1 MHVIFLNPQ
10 GNFDQNDSHMTEHPD
25 FGGQLIYVKELCE
38 ALSAT
43 GTKVDIVTRRII
55 DPDWPEFSNTLD
67 YYDDFPGNPRIV
79 RIACGG
85 TGFLDKELLWEHLD
99 EFTDNILEF
108 YGRSLPHFA
117 TAHYGDG
124 GYCGLLLQTKAGMG
138 FTFTAHSLGAQKID
152 KIGTTLS
159 NIETME
165 HRFRFSRRIA
175 AERLS
180 MTHAYRI
187 ITSTYQERFDQ
198 FSHAL
203 YREAVDV
210 SDDNKFIAIPPGVN
224 AKIFNPEGS
233 GRDTPVHELITEKT
247 GGDNKPF
254 IVLSSRLV
262 KKKNHIGTVKAFASS
277 ERLKQQCNLGILLRG
292 IDDPYSEIEKL
303 HEDEQVLLRP
313 VLEHIER
320 EKIRDKVFFFN
331 IKSQHELAATYRY
344 FAKRGSVFSLTAF
357 YEPFG
362 LAPVEAAACGLAVV
376 ATKNGGQSEVFGD
389 GSGVLIDPSDERDI
403 REGLL
408 KGLADHEYYARQGG
422 LRVKE
427 KYTWDKAAAAYLSV
441 IRKGAE
447 RSYQRNIPLSPLDAS
462 DRMIKYLSEK

>member
-1 MHVIFLNPQ
+1 MRIIFLNPQ

-38 ALSAT
+38 ALSET
-43 GTKVDIVTRRII
+43 GVKVDIVTRRIV
-55 DPDWPEFSNTLD
+55 DPDWPEFSSEID
-67 YYDDFPGNPRIV
+67 YYDGYAENLRIV
-79 RIACGG
+79 RIGCGG
-85 TGFLDKELLWEHLD
+85 KKYLDKELLWDHLD

-108 YGRSLPHFA
+108 YGGTLPGFA
-117 TAHYGDG
+117 TAHYADG
-124 GYCGLLLQTKAGMG
+124 GYCGLLLQRKAGLG

-152 KIGTTLS
+152 KIGTSLS
-159 NIETME
+159 NIKAME
-165 HRFRFSRRIA
+165 SRFKFSRRIT

-180 MTHAYRI
+180 MTHAFKI
-187 ITSTYQERFDQ
+187 ITSTEQERFDQ
-198 FSHAL
+198 YSHKL
-203 YREAVDV
+203 YRGAVDV
-210 SDDNKFIAIPPGVN
+210 MDDDKFTAIPPGVN
-224 AKIFNPEGS
+224 ARIFNPEGS
-233 GRDTPVHELITEKT
+233 SRDMPVHELITRKT
-247 GGDNKPF
+247 GGDIKPF

-277 ERLKQQCNLGILLRG
+277 GKLRDLCNLAILVRG
-292 IDDPYSEIEKL
+292 VDDPYSEIHKL
-303 HEDEQVLLRP
+303 HEDEQVLLKP
-313 VLEHIER
+313 VLELIER

-389 GSGVLIDPSDERDI
+389 GSGILVDPSDERDI

-408 KGLADHEYYARQGG
+408 KGLTEHEQYARLGG
-422 LRVKE
+422 LRVRE
-427 KYTWDKAAAAYLSV
+427 KYTWDKAAGAYLSV
-441 IRKGAE
+441 IREGAE
-447 RSYQRNIPLSPLDAS
+447 RSHQRDIPIPVLDSS
-462 DRMIKYLSEK
+462 DRIIEYLSGK